1 MNLSM
6 SQHDPHKFAQFAA
19 IVRKKLESLGVAALK
34 DPEFMQDWL
43 RMLQYAPEGFD
54 KDQQEIFRMGLVPPP
69 SGTDRHGQPVWE
81 LEELAEAFKVPADKL
96 EAGLQE
102 HARLRSEG
110 RRLLH

>member
-54 KDQQEIFRMGLVPPP
+54 RDQQKIFRMGLVPPP
-69 SGTDRHGQPVWE
+69 SGTVWE

-96 EAGLQE
+96 EASLQE

-110 RRLLH
+110 WRLLPWGLT